1 MSKGPWLMSKKNWI
15 KLDCTLDE
23 KTAMDRPVTELF
35 KGSHPCAK
43 DSDVYLSNALLGQ
56 YTGLTYR
63 RRDDVIEIK
72 FRCLRCHERFVAR
85 VRGVGRDDI
94 PPFPQWAFD
103 KARDAMFERGCEHS
117 SRWMMSPV
125 VLGED
130 DHQIRIIECSSCMT
144 RVRFDW

>member
-1 MSKGPWLMSKKNWI
+1 MSKGSWI
-15 KLDCTLDE
+15 RLDCSLDE
-23 KTAMDRPVTELF
+23 RSSMDRPVTELF
-35 KGSHPCAK
+35 KATHPCAK

-56 YTGLTYR
+56 YTSLPYR
-63 RRDDVIEIK
+63 RFDDATEIK

-94 PPFPQWAFD
+94 PPFPQWAYE
-103 KARDAMFERGCEHS
+103 KARDTMSEHGCKHS